1 MANPTYKV
9 VTTPTGNTVIN
20 AWYDNGLMLSIPTDP
35 ANTDY
40 QAYLEW
46 VAEGNTPE
54 PADEVTP

>member
-1 MANPTYKV
+1 MYKL
-9 VTTPTGNTVIN
+9 TNYSSILKYN
-20 AWYDNGLMLSIPTDP
+20 DNGSVTSIPTDP

-54 PADEVTP
+54 EAD